1 MTGLTAIEVRYEGRK
16 IRSSL
21 RYGKHTTWRRNLA
34 NLRVQKGSR
43 VYVNRHAS
51 KQKNLALE

>member
-1 MTGLTAIEVRYEGRK
+1 MTELAVTDVRYEGRK
-16 IRSSL
+16 IRSSQ

-34 NLRVQKGSR
+34 NLKVQKGSR